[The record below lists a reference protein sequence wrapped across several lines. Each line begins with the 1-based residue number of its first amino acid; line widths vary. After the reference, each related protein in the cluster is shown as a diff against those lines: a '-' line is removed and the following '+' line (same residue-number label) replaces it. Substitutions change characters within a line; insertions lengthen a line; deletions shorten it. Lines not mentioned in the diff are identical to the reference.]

1 MIIIS
6 ACLAGEKCRYSGD
19 GFDYPELRKLVE
31 EGKAVPVCPEVL
43 GGAPVPRDPNEIVG
57 GDGFDVLDGRARVIT
72 NRGEDKTDVFVR
84 GAREVLA
91 IARKNNAQVALLKE
105 RSPSCG
111 SNMIYDGTFSG
122 KKIPGCGCTAALLIR
137 EGLQV
142 FSEENYSGKINARAF
157 GDQGN

>member
-1 MIIIS
+1 MLIMS
-6 ACLAGEKCRYSGD
+6 ACLAGEQCRYTGD

-43 GGAPVPRDPNEIVG
+43 GGLPVPREPNEIVG

-72 NRGEDKTDVFVR
+72 ARGEDKTGAFLR
-84 GAREVLA
+84 GAEAVLA
-91 IARKNNAQVALLKE
+91 IARKHGARVAILKE

-111 SNMIYDGTFSG
+111 SGMIYDGTFRG

-137 EGLQV
+137 EGLRV
-142 FSEENYSGKINARAF
+142 YSEENYRQNR
-157 GDQGN
+157 DY